1 MDKRVSN
8 YEITKHMMQ
17 EKFASYDLSDICRE
31 WELTPTDSGAVL
43 TLLARQYYVDRKSG
57 AVLQEKDGILKEAD
71 HNVSMTLF
79 DILTRRRQCASG
91 EMVSVS
97 SLSPMHLSNETSLFA
112 PTAKTFEHRCSELAA
127 ACENLGGISYGKGDV
142 CYLLPVFRDLSVA
155 VSFWDS
161 DDEFGPQ
168 LSFLCDRNILC
179 FMHYETMMFLLCH
192 VADRLKELIE
202 AFRAE

>member
-1 MDKRVSN
+1 
-8 YEITKHMMQ
+8 
-17 EKFASYDLSDICRE
+17 
-31 WELTPTDSGAVL
+31 
-43 TLLARQYYVDRKSG
+43 
-57 AVLQEKDGILKEAD
+57 
-71 HNVSMTLF
+71 
-79 DILTRRRQCASG
+79 
-91 EMVSVS
+91 
-97 SLSPMHLSNETSLFA
+97 MHLSNETSFFA

-127 ACENLGGISYGKGDV
+127 ACENLGGISYGKSDV

-192 VADRLKELIE
+192 VADRLKELIG